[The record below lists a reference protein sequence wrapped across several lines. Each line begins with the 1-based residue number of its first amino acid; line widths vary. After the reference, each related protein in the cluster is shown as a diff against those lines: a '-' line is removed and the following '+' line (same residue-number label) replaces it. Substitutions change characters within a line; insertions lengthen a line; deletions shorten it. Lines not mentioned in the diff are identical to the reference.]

1 MMVDK
6 EIFSSAH
13 VGIIGAGPAGL
24 IAADVLSR
32 AGCQVS
38 LFDQMP
44 SAGRKFLIASK
55 GGLNLT
61 HSLPFRQFL
70 QKYREHA
77 QKLQPYLEKFG
88 PAELVD
94 WIEGLGF
101 ATFTGS
107 SGRIFP
113 EDMKGGT
120 ILHALLDRIR
130 SQGGRMCFGQCMCGW
145 REDNNLVL
153 QTATGQDTVYFDAV
167 LFALGGASWPQ
178 TGSNAAWVTLFQ
190 QKGVPFAP
198 FKPANCGF
206 NHQWSS
212 IFSERFAGQPVKP
225 VRLLFKDS
233 AGNLF
238 EQAGEFLITNYGVE
252 GSLIYAC
259 SAPLREEIAKHGS
272 ATILLDLVPQFSQQQ
287 LLQKLSRERGKQ
299 SLSNHLRKVVG
310 LDGVRAGL
318 LYELLPAEVIHN
330 MQELSFAVKQLPL
343 TLISPRPIA
352 EAISS
357 AGGVPFSALTADL
370 MLVDQPGFFCAGEM
384 LDWEAPTGG
393 FLLTACFSTGIAAAK
408 GILDFLRQRESLL

>member
-1 MMVDK
+1 MTVNK
-6 EIFSSAH
+6 CISSSAH

-32 AGCQVS
+32 AGCQIS

-61 HSLPFRQFL
+61 HSIPFPQFL
-70 QKYREHA
+70 QKYRGHA
-77 QKLQPYLEKFG
+77 QKLQPYLEQFG
-88 PAELVD
+88 PAQLVD

-101 ATFTGS
+101 KTFTGS

-113 EDMKGGT
+113 EDMKGGA

-130 SQGGRMCFGQCMCGW
+130 DQGGTFHFAQRLCGW
-145 REDNNLVL
+145 MENGGLL
-153 QTATGQDTVYFDAV
+153 MQTTAGLDTYHFDAV

-178 TGSNAAWVTLFQ
+178 TGSDAGWVTLFQ
-190 QKGVPFAP
+190 QKGVPIAA

-206 NHQWSS
+206 NHQWSG
-212 IFSERFAGQPVKP
+212 IFNERFAGQPVKP
-225 VRLLFKDS
+225 VRLSCQNS
-233 AGNLF
+233 AGELF
-238 EQAGEFLITNYGVE
+238 EQSGEFIITTYGVE

-259 SAPLREEIAKHGS
+259 SALLRDEIEQTNS
-272 ATILLDLVPQFSQQQ
+272 ATILLDLAPQWSQQQ

-299 SLSNHLRKVVG
+299 SLSNYLRKTLG

-318 LYELLPAEVIHN
+318 LYELLSPEALHDPR
-330 MQELSFAVKQLPL
+330 QLSGAIKQLPL
-343 TLISPRPIA
+343 ILNSTRPLA

-357 AGGVPFSALTADL
+357 AGGVLFDSLNANL
-370 MLVDQPGFFCAGEM
+370 MLKKHAGFFCAGEM

-393 FLLTACFSTGIAAAK
+393 FLLTACYSSGYAAAE
-408 GILDFLRQRESLL
+408 GILAYLTQ